1 MKTFE
6 EPVIEIKALILIIS
20 QFVKVNELRYKQCW
34 VIPHF
39 SIYWKSLWETYGY
52 LTLPPHIKNKPPI
65 TRKNDK
71 LVKISQK

>member
-39 SIYWKSLWETYGY
+39 SIYWKSLWETYG
-52 LTLPPHIKNKPPI
+52 
-65 TRKNDK
+65 
-71 LVKISQK
+71 

>member
-39 SIYWKSLWETYGY
+39 SIYWKVCEKHMANWHY
-52 LTLPPHIKNKPPI
+52 LLI
-65 TRKNDK
+65 
-71 LVKISQK
+71 